1 MILVTAAAGRTGRS
15 LIPALVRRGHRVR
28 AFDIAPAA
36 DALRELGAAETVA
49 GDMLDPTA
57 VAAAVAGVEAVIHI
71 GPPMHPREAEMG
83 HAVVSAARR
92 AGVGHLVQ
100 FSVTHPQLEPLLNH
114 QSKLAVERMVLL
126 SRVPFTI
133 LQPMHYMQNI
143 DVRRVVERGVLTQP
157 FDLDTP
163 LQHVDLDDVAEV
175 AALVVGDP
183 RHHYGT
189 YELCGS
195 DYLNARQL
203 AAVIE
208 SVSGRPVMPELVP
221 AGRGLGADAGRLAP
235 RASPAALADRTASG
249 AADRAASGAG
259 DRSASAAPPSEEDD
273 WRSDAMVRLF
283 DHYGR
288 YGITGN
294 PNVLSWLLG
303 RPPTTFE
310 AYVRRSLAG
319 S

>member
-15 LIPALVRRGHRVR
+15 LIPALVRRGHPVR
-28 AFDIAPAA
+28 AFDIAPAVA
-36 DALRELGAAETVA
+36 GLRELGAAETVA
-49 GDMLDPTA
+49 GDMLDPAA
-57 VAAAVAGVEAVIHI
+57 VEAAVAGVEAVIHI

-92 AGVGHLVQ
+92 AGVAHLVQ

-126 SRVPFTI
+126 SRIPFTI

-163 LQHVDLDDVAEV
+163 LQHVDLDDVTEV
-175 AALVVGDP
+175 AALVVTDA
-183 RHHYGT
+183 RHHYAT

-195 DYLNARQL
+195 DYRSARQL
-203 AAVIE
+203 AAVIQA
-208 SVSGRPVMPELVP
+208 VSGCSVVPEQVPVAAAFMAGSPPEGPGSLSGGPGAPPVGGGS
-221 AGRGLGADAGRLAP
+221 ALGAP
-235 RASPAALADRTASG
+235 ASPPVGPGAL
-249 AADRAASGAG
+249 
-259 DRSASAAPPSEEDD
+259 PSEEDD
-273 WRSDAMVRLF
+273 WRRDAMVRLF

-294 PNVLSWLLG
+294 PNVLGWLLG
-303 RPPTTFE
+303 RPPTSFE
-310 AYVRRSLAG
+310 EYVRRSLAG